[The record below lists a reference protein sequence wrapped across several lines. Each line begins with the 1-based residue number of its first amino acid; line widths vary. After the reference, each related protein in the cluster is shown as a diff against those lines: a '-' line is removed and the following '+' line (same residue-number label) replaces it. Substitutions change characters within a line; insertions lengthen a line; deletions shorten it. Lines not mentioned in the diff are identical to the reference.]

1 MIICLI
7 GEAFRGIAAGRHA
20 LMFTDDWGL
29 GICTYMS
36 DTDMSQ
42 LWQYQYSNLYQGA
55 ALLSRTDA
63 AVWTSLISLF
73 ARLEQDV
80 FY

>member
-20 LMFTDDWGL
+20 LMFTNDWGL

-36 DTDMSQ
+36 DTDESTLAKPIQ
-42 LWQYQYSNLYQGA
+42 QFIPGRCPPIQN
-55 ALLSRTDA
+55 
-63 AVWTSLISLF
+63 
-73 ARLEQDV
+73 
-80 FY
+80 